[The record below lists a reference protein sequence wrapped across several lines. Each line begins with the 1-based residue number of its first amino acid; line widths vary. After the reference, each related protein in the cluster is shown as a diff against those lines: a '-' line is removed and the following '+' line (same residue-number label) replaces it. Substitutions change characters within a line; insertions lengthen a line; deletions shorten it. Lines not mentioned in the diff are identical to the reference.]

1 MTMPELAQLYTV
13 RIVSQETANTPEK
26 RISVTHWVKLLFEN
40 YLVVHEISTRSLM
53 EVEIKM

>member
-1 MTMPELAQLYTV
+1 MPELAQLYTA